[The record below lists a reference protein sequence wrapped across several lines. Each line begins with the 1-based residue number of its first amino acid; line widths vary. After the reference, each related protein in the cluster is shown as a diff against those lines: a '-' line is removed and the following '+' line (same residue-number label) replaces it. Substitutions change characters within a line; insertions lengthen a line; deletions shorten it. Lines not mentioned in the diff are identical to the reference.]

1 MDASY
6 CNNNTT
12 ASTLFVGDLSIFVTE
27 KDLIHAFSC
36 YGDIDE
42 IKIMRCNET
51 KKNLSYGFVKF
62 ISADAAFKAQE
73 ELNGSILQ
81 GRPMR
86 IGWGMRKPFLQQQ
99 SSSTAVRSSIH
110 INYQTNQVIHIVLW
124 NWNRTYS
131 LTLYFISFTDRP
143 CTDWDLL
150 RRNIQSIWNGCWSV
164 CQEVRDQWG
173 A

>member
-1 MDASY
+1 
-6 CNNNTT
+6 
-12 ASTLFVGDLSIFVTE
+12 
-27 KDLIHAFSC
+27 
-36 YGDIDE
+36 
-42 IKIMRCNET
+42 
-51 KKNLSYGFVKF
+51 
-62 ISADAAFKAQE
+62 
-73 ELNGSILQ
+73 
-81 GRPMR
+81 
-86 IGWGMRKPFLQQQ
+86 
-99 SSSTAVRSSIH
+99 VRSSIH